1 MASKIFKSILL
12 VAFIVLIATTVFVVD
27 ETYQNFT
34 VSQSEVLRAETRVIA
49 YGVTK
54 SGLGFL
60 DGLDESDYR
69 VTVIDHEGNVI
80 YDNSGNDITAMDN
93 HLNREE
99 IIEALNTGYGNC
111 IRRSS
116 TLMEK
121 AIYTAILLPDGNI
134 VRLSST
140 YPSIIHTI
148 STIVQPLLLV
158 LIAIAGL
165 SFLIAYHLTNRIVQP
180 LNELNID
187 APEEGEYY
195 REIRPIMD
203 KISSQKQMI
212 SHDKEMLKRRRQE
225 FETITANM
233 NEGLILLNSEGII
246 VDINRTAEGLLKT
259 DEKIIG
265 ARIDSLSQYDLFAG
279 LVRETLLGQRA
290 SRKTEINGKHY
301 TLEASPIVSEGE
313 LLGTALLIFDDSY
326 KEANE
331 LLRKEFA
338 SNVSH
343 ELKTP
348 LQTIS
353 GYAELLKNDLV
364 REEDRSGCADK
375 IFIESQ
381 RMMRLVEDVIRL
393 SHLDDESAMIR
404 RERVDLYQLSCQVVD
419 NIRRQLTGSITV
431 EITGEPSYV
440 YGNRELLESI
450 VHNLCD
456 HAIKYNKENGRVSV
470 SVTNDGKN
478 VFLKVTDTGIGIARE
493 DQERIFE
500 RFYRVDKSRS
510 KAVGGTGLGL
520 SIVKHACILN
530 NGQITLESQPGQGS
544 TFTATFPAA

>member
-1 MASKIFKSILL
+1 
-12 VAFIVLIATTVFVVD
+12 
-27 ETYQNFT
+27 
-34 VSQSEVLRAETRVIA
+34 
-49 YGVTK
+49 
-54 SGLGFL
+54 
-60 DGLDESDYR
+60 
-69 VTVIDHEGNVI
+69 
-80 YDNSGNDITAMDN
+80 
-93 HLNREE
+93 
-99 IIEALNTGYGNC
+99 
-111 IRRSS
+111 
-116 TLMEK
+116 
-121 AIYTAILLPDGNI
+121 
-134 VRLSST
+134 
-140 YPSIIHTI
+140 
-148 STIVQPLLLV
+148 
-158 LIAIAGL
+158 
-165 SFLIAYHLTNRIVQP
+165 
-180 LNELNID
+180 
-187 APEEGEYY
+187 
-195 REIRPIMD
+195 
-203 KISSQKQMI
+203 
-212 SHDKEMLKRRRQE
+212 
-225 FETITANM
+225 
-233 NEGLILLNSEGII
+233 GLILLNSEGII
-246 VDINRTAEGLLKT
+246 VDINRTAEGLLKA

-265 ARIDSLSQYDLFAG
+265 ARIDSLSQHELFDG

-290 SRKTEINGKHY
+290 SRKTALNGKHY

-313 LLGTALLIFDDSY
+313 LIGTALLIFDDSY

-348 LQTIS
+348 LQAIS

-404 RERVDLYQLSCQVVD
+404 RERLDLYQLSCQEVD
-419 NIRRQLTGSITV
+419 SIRRQLTGSITV
-431 EITGEPSYV
+431 EITGEPSHV

-456 HAIKYNKENGRVSV
+456 NAIKYNKENGRVSV

-478 VFLKVTDTGIGIARE
+478 VYLKVTDTGIGIAKE

-530 NGQITLESQPGQGS
+530 NGQVSLESQPGQGS